1 MICYLD
7 TSALVKLY
15 IEEEG
20 SMLVREKVSNASLVA
35 TSKVAYSE
43 ARAAFARCLREGL
56 LDRDSYGEVVGY
68 LNSDWPSF
76 FIMEVTDTAIFKA
89 GELVERYAL
98 RGFDAI
104 HMASAVILAQRVQ
117 EDSLVIGC
125 WDDRLFKSLVY
136 YGFSVFPEEL
146 Y

>member
-1 MICYLD
+1 MIYYLD

-20 SMLVREKVSNASLVA
+20 SELVREKVGKASLVA
-35 TSKVAYSE
+35 TSKVAYAE

-56 LDRDSYGEVVGY
+56 LDRDSYGKVVGY

-76 FIMEVTDTAIFKA
+76 FIMEVTDTVIFKA

-98 RGFDAI
+98 RGFDAV
-104 HMASAVILAQRVQ
+104 HMASAVVLVQRVQ
-117 EDSLVIGC
+117 VDSLGIGC
-125 WDDRLFKSLVY
+125 WDSRLFKSLVD
-136 YGFSVFPEEL
+136 YGFSVFPGEL